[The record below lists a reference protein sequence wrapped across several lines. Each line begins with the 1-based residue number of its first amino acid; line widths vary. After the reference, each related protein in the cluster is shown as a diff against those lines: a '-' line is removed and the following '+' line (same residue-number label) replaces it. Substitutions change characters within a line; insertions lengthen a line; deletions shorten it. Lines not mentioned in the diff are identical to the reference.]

1 MDTVAA
7 DCSLTGIDHHRGV
20 FERISIDAKMDQM
33 NSTKKIR
40 HQERPLVPSLSQSVT
55 YSPESMNSPRSNYDN
70 IRFYQSDSVAG
81 GVPIFEL
88 IRMLEDEM
96 HISRDDKL
104 ALNAALL
111 DSERRDIVVITLR
124 DIELSSNIRFAVRR
138 LKMLIH
144 RNPAGMPGDVRS
156 SFPASLNQG
165 QRLSISTSNLV
176 TPLNSNSPA
185 TNRSSPNTARLSA
198 TSRSRGFKSEP
209 FSPPSSDTKGSTPLS
224 LRSPEV
230 RRGSISKKRQGSYYE
245 PVEGIWSEGS
255 SPRVAS
261 DAAAA
266 ISPFVADSPVYS
278 DPNRTSMCS
287 KIRRRLVEY
296 NGEEGSA
303 QKRMRPAKFAVL
315 VGSGSC
321 NPLTRMHIRSFF
333 LAKQHLERIVGF
345 EVLGS
350 ILSPSHG
357 VSVRERY
364 RNHPGE
370 VIPSPH
376 RLAVAQLMVA
386 GSKWL
391 SVDPWEITRRRTM
404 DYLSLLQHCRAILT
418 EEFPAEEIKIIYLC
432 KENMVPK
439 ISPSALR
446 HENFGCISVCRCE
459 GDLNEL
465 NNFHCTT
472 IVCIVIC
479 ALLLPCL
486 YCVHVLMAQSYRT
499 GCSN

>member
-7 DCSLTGIDHHRGV
+7 VCSLPDIDHQRGILG
-20 FERISIDAKMDQM
+20 RIAIDAQMDQM

-40 HQERPLVPSLSQSVT
+40 HQERSRVSSLSQSVSC
-55 YSPESMNSPRSNYDN
+55 SPAGKSRGESMNSPISNDDN

-81 GVPIFEL
+81 GVPILEL

-111 DSERRDIVVITLR
+111 DSERRDIVIITLR
-124 DIELSSNIRFAVRR
+124 DIELSSNIRFTVRR

-144 RNPAGMPGDVRS
+144 RNPAGMPADVRS
-156 SFPASLNQG
+156 SFPPSFDQG

-176 TPLNSNSPA
+176 TPLSSNSPA
-185 TNRSSPNTARLSA
+185 TNKSSPSTERFSA
-198 TSRSRGFKSEP
+198 TNRSNGFKPES
-209 FSPPSSDTKGSTPLS
+209 FSPISTDTKGNTPHS
-224 LRSPEV
+224 QISPVV

-245 PVEGIWSEGS
+245 PLEGMWSEGP
-255 SPRVAS
+255 SPRTTS
-261 DAAAA
+261 DAMVAT
-266 ISPFVADSPVYS
+266 SPFATDSPVYS

-303 QKRMRPAKFAVL
+303 QKRMRPTKFAVL

-321 NPLTRMHIRSFF
+321 NPLTRMHMRSFF

-345 EVLGS
+345 VVLGS

-404 DYLSLLQHCRAILT
+404 DYLSLLQHCRAILS

-446 HENFGCISVCRCE
+446 QENFGCISVCR
-459 GDLNEL
+459 
-465 NNFHCTT
+465 
-472 IVCIVIC
+472 
-479 ALLLPCL
+479 
-486 YCVHVLMAQSYRT
+486 
-499 GCSN
+499 

>member
-7 DCSLTGIDHHRGV
+7 VCSLPDIDHQSGILG
-20 FERISIDAKMDQM
+20 RIAIDAQMDQM
-33 NSTKKIR
+33 NSTIKIR
-40 HQERPLVPSLSQSVT
+40 HQERSRVSSLSQSVSC
-55 YSPESMNSPRSNYDN
+55 SPAGKSRGESMNSPISNDDN

-81 GVPIFEL
+81 GVPILEL

-111 DSERRDIVVITLR
+111 DSERRDIVIITLR

-144 RNPAGMPGDVRS
+144 RNPAGMPADISS
-156 SFPASLNQG
+156 SFPPSSDQG

-176 TPLNSNSPA
+176 TPLSSNSPA
-185 TNRSSPNTARLSA
+185 TNRSSPSTVRLSA
-198 TSRSRGFKSEP
+198 TKRNKGFKPES
-209 FSPPSSDTKGSTPLS
+209 FSPISTDTKGNSPHS
-224 LRSPEV
+224 LISPVV

-245 PVEGIWSEGS
+245 PLEGMWSEGP
-255 SPRVAS
+255 SPRTIS
-261 DAAAA
+261 DATAAT
-266 ISPFVADSPVYS
+266 SPFATDSPVYS

-303 QKRMRPAKFAVL
+303 QKRMRPTKFAVL

-321 NPLTRMHIRSFF
+321 NPLTRMHMRSFF

-345 EVLGS
+345 VVLGS

-404 DYLSLLQHCRAILT
+404 DYLSLLQHCRAILS

-446 HENFGCISVCRCE
+446 QENFGCISVCR
-459 GDLNEL
+459 
-465 NNFHCTT
+465 
-472 IVCIVIC
+472 
-479 ALLLPCL
+479 
-486 YCVHVLMAQSYRT
+486 
-499 GCSN
+499 